1 MSRLSGVEIRIARFF
16 AQFLMRRTAAEGSGP
31 PSYNSRNALELFR
44 VQC

>member
-31 PSYNSRNALELFR
+31 PSYFSRKTEQFFRLFN
-44 VQC
+44 